1 MMWLTFKATFRRNY
15 LTMKRAYPWSFFIGH
30 ILSGYYTV
38 LFAYLTYEFM
48 FAGELD
54 ARFAAYAGTR
64 DYLSYAVLGGTFYAF
79 AVSTLMIVSRS
90 LITEL
95 REGTLEALLLTPS
108 PKKGYLLG
116 GAFQGLMRTGIEFV
130 AIILFGILFGLDLSR
145 VDWVSSLVI
154 LSMVICSFFTQAL
167 VLGSVML
174 YFRDTY
180 ITQNTLFVIM
190 AFVSGVTFPVQY
202 LPDWLKPLSELMP
215 LTFGL
220 QAFRRSAL
228 GGEGFW
234 ASANDILSL
243 AMLTTIYLV
252 IGSWAIK
259 KMEQR
264 VLEKV
269 FG

>member
-1 MMWLTFKATFRRNY
+1 MWLAFKATFRRNHI
-15 LTMKRAYPWSFFIGH
+15 TMKRAYPWSFFISH
-30 ILSGYYTV
+30 ILSGCYTV
-38 LFAYLTYEFM
+38 LFAYLTYRFM

-54 ARFAAYAGTR
+54 SRFAVYAGTK
-64 DYLSYAVLGGTFYAF
+64 DYLSYTVFGGTFYSF

-108 PKKGYLLG
+108 PRKAYLLG
-116 GAFQGLMRTGIEFV
+116 GASQGLMRSAIELV
-130 AIILFGILFGLDLSR
+130 TVILFGLLFGLDLTR
-145 VDWVSSLVI
+145 VDWVSSFFILPLVI
-154 LSMVICSFFTQAL
+154 GSLFAQAL

-202 LPDWLKPLSELMP
+202 LPGWLKPLSQLMP

-234 ASANDILSL
+234 ASAGDLFALAALSL
-243 AMLTTIYLV
+243 LYLAV
-252 IGSWAIK
+252 GSWAIK
-259 KMEQR
+259 KTER
-264 VLEKV
+264 TVLEKV
-269 FG
+269 FD